1 MPEVFWFN
9 DPLILLHPKYLH
21 RFFPNEKLHLNAR
34 MNSIVRA
41 CSYIGVSL
49 ALIQRNVA
57 WLILPLISF
66 GFTASWMYREN
77 PSVMKKNKIRKKI
90 DPDIEYLVSVI
101 LEGHPMSSK
110 KYGDLKK
117 KKNKKQ
123 VLESRFKNLF
133 RDTDTIMQELQ
144 EERAKQSDSVGG
156 RVPDTPN
163 FARKLLGM
171 NR

>member
-1 MPEVFWFN
+1 MPETFWFN
-9 DPLILLHPKYLH
+9 DPLILVHPKYLH
-21 RFFPNEKLHLNAR
+21 RFFPNEKLHLSAR

-41 CSYIGVSL
+41 CSYIGISL
-49 ALIQRNVA
+49 SLIQRNTA
-57 WLILPLISF
+57 WLLLPLASLA
-66 GFTASWMYREN
+66 FTASWMYKEN
-77 PSVMKKNKIRKKI
+77 PSIMKKTRSDKKN

-101 LEGHPMSSK
+101 LNGHPMEHEKRKRS
-110 KYGDLKK
+110 
-117 KKNKKQ
+117 KNKRKAINDK
-123 VLESRFKNLF
+123 LSKDMF

-144 EERAKQSDSVGG
+144 EERAKQTDSVGG